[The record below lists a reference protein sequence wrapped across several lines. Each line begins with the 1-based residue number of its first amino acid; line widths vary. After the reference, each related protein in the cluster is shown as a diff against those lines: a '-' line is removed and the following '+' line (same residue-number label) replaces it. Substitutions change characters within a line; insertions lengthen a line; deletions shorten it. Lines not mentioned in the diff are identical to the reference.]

1 MTAEAAS
8 RRYAAAAIVLHWAI
22 AAAILF
28 LIPLGWWMGDA
39 VRDPAQAATAIS
51 AYQLH
56 KSIGLTV
63 LALSLARFGLRLANP
78 PPPLPESMK
87 PWERALAQ
95 ATHWGFYALMV
106 GLPLS
111 GWIYVSTQWSAADAR
126 PLQVPTLW
134 FGVFEVPH
142 LFGLAQASQAVR
154 AGVAGV
160 AEFAHSK
167 LAWVALGLAALHA
180 AAALKH
186 HLVDRDDT
194 LTRMVP
200 GLRAHGDV
208 AAPRPFEPVRAAIL
222 ALGGVGLAASAVA
235 IASVLTAPARSAPVA
250 PVEQAAAPTV
260 APIAAAPAASATPS
274 AAPGAAAPQWR
285 VDAAQSAITFS
296 GTHAGAPF
304 EGRFSAWSADIRF
317 DPADL
322 STARVVVTIQT
333 ASAADGNPLHDSTL
347 PQGEWFNVARY
358 PTAEFRAEDFRR
370 IGGDRFE
377 ARGALRIKDRTIP
390 LTLPFTLTI
399 AGDRATMRGAAQINR
414 AEADL
419 GQASDAAGDWVSPT
433 IDVGVAVTAARAP

>member
-1 MTAEAAS
+1 MSETAPQ

-63 LALSLARFGLRLANP
+63 LALSLARFALRLANP
-78 PPPLPESMK
+78 PPPLPEAMK

-95 ATHWGFYALMV
+95 ATHWGFYALMI

-167 LAWVALGLAALHA
+167 LAWVALLLAALHA
-180 AAALKH
+180 AAAFKH

-200 GLRAHGDV
+200 GLRAHG
-208 AAPRPFEPVRAAIL
+208 AASAPRPFEPVRAAIL

-235 IASVLTAPARSAPVA
+235 IASVLTAPAPARSAPIA
-250 PVEQAAAPTV
+250 PVELAAAPTA
-260 APIAAAPAASATPS
+260 APIAA

-296 GTHAGAPF
+296 GTHAGTPF
-304 EGRFSAWSADIRF
+304 EGRFGAWSADIRF

-358 PTAEFRAEDFRR
+358 PTAEFRAEDVRR
-370 IGGDRFE
+370 IGGDRYE

-399 AGDRATMRGAAQINR
+399 AGDRATMRGAAQISR